1 MAGSQ
6 FFGPIGADG
15 PWRNVDA
22 EFQSQFRCDP
32 ALPPGGVLSNH
43 LRDECAKVPWNSRS
57 SATRFPTPEKLQCFP
72 VPANQRLWLH
82 HDKSAPPSKAP
93 GKKDKCESVRVR

>member
-1 MAGSQ
+1 MAGSH

-22 EFQSQFRCDP
+22 QFQSQFRCDP
-32 ALPPGGVLSNH
+32 ALPPSGVLSNH

-57 SATRFPTPEKLQCFP
+57 SATRFPTREKLQCFP
-72 VPANQRLWLH
+72 VPANELLCLH
-82 HDKSAPPSKAP
+82 HDKSAPPGKAP
-93 GKKDKCESVRVR
+93 GKKEKCESVRLG